1 MKRANCHFLNY
12 SHILMKTLYQ
22 DGLLIKKY
30 CLAKGGKS
38 GDDAAE

>member
-1 MKRANCHFLNY
+1 MKSANRHFLAY

-30 CLAKGGKS
+30 CPGKGGKKRA
-38 GDDAAE
+38 DTAE